1 MQGFLNLKKNE
12 STQAVRSSKISTRE
26 GFPIWLE
33 RVHMCVL
40 DMGAGALLKLYL
52 HSKHL
57 FLLGWCR
64 YLEEKRF
71 EIMGCALLLY

>member
-1 MQGFLNLKKNE
+1 
-12 STQAVRSSKISTRE
+12 
-26 GFPIWLE
+26 
-33 RVHMCVL
+33 MCVL

-52 HSKHL
+52 HSEHL
-57 FLLGWCR
+57 FLLGWCC